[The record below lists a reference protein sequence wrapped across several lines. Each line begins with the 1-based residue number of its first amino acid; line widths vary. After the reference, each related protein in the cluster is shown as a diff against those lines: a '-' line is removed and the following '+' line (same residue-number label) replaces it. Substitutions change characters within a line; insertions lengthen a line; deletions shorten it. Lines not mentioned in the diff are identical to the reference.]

1 MEIASIAGRVAAAM
15 ALLGSVLA
23 DGAIAQTASTGSG
36 QAYPAKSVRI
46 VVPYPPG
53 GGNDLLGRPIA
64 QKLSEKWGHNV
75 VIDNRPGASG
85 MIGAEAVVK
94 SAADGYTILLCA
106 SPECALNATLYP
118 KMAYNP
124 VRDLA
129 PITQLAVS
137 SLVLIVHP
145 SLPARSAQEYIA
157 LAKKQPGEL
166 AFSSVGTGSPHHIA
180 GEWMKLMTG
189 ISINHVPYK
198 GGGPQLIDLMGGHI
212 HSGFVALPVVAPHLE
227 SGKVRPLAVTTAK
240 RSPTI
245 PNVPSLTEAGLAGFD
260 VSQWYGVVVPAGTS
274 GEITAKLHS
283 DLVELL
289 RLPDMKA
296 RMADM
301 GAEPVGSTPAQF
313 GEFIRAEVA
322 KYQKIVKATKVTI
335 N

>member
-23 DGAIAQTASTGSG
+23 DGA
-36 QAYPAKSVRI
+36 
-46 VVPYPPG
+46 
-53 GGNDLLGRPIA
+53 IA

-212 HSGFVALPVVAPHLE
+212 HSGFVALPVVAPHLK

>member
-1 MEIASIAGRVAAAM
+1 MIKM
-15 ALLGSVLA
+15 ALTLA
-23 DGAIAQTASTGSG
+23 LALTLSATAHAQSASTGSG
-36 QAYPAKSVRI
+36 QAYPAKTIRI
-46 VVPYPPG
+46 VVPFAP

-198 GGGPQLIDLMGGHI
+198 GGGPQLIDLMGGAHTQWI
-212 HSGFVALPVVAPHLE
+212 RGAAGGGAAPEVGE
-227 SGKVRPLAVTTAK
+227 SA
-240 RSPTI
+240 
-245 PNVPSLTEAGLAGFD
+245 
-260 VSQWYGVVVPAGTS
+260 PAGGDHGQALTDDS
-274 GEITAKLHS
+274 
-283 DLVELL
+283 
-289 RLPDMKA
+289 
-296 RMADM
+296 
-301 GAEPVGSTPAQF
+301 
-313 GEFIRAEVA
+313 
-322 KYQKIVKATKVTI
+322 
-335 N
+335 